1 MFRKELKEL
10 LEGPIRLVEHL
21 DRFLGPNIYTREEMQ
36 SIMTMLF
43 TLEERQVIWAPE
55 MQIWEREH
63 MQRPPRDL
71 KMPTV
76 RPNWDHNNPGGRQ
89 NMAEYKTL
97 IARGIKL
104 LHEARMLVGYL
115 MNSRKKEEI
124 QQSSWK
130 D

>member
-1 MFRKELKEL
+1 
-10 LEGPIRLVEHL
+10 
-21 DRFLGPNIYTREEMQ
+21 
-36 SIMTMLF
+36 MLF
-43 TLEERQVIWAPE
+43 TLDERQMIWAPE

-71 KMPTV
+71 KMPTLH
-76 RPNWDHNNPGGRQ
+76 PNWDHNNPGGRQ

-97 IARGIKL
+97 IVRGIKL